1 MNIPIFTPTLPKK
14 MIRVVIV
21 DDEPHV
27 RDGLIKLIGKH
38 CPNVTLVGTAGSVR
52 EGKEVIRRHHPDL
65 VLLDIKMDDGTG
77 FDLLK
82 QLDPVDF
89 KVIFI
94 TAYEQYAVKAFKFS
108 ALDYILKPVDPDEL
122 TEAITRT
129 ELMLQHDLRIRL
141 SAMENNLASDRDRH
155 KKLVLNTADNIFIIE
170 IPAITHCE
178 SDGSYTV
185 VFLEDGRKIMASRNL
200 KEYDDMLSDQG
211 FYRIHKSFLIN
222 LAFVERFDKAEGGFV
237 VLRNGARIPVASR
250 KRDQLLEMFDHLG
263 DY

>member
-1 MNIPIFTPTLPKK
+1 

-27 RDGLIKLIGKH
+27 RDGLIRLLGRH

-65 VLLDIKMDDGTG
+65 VLLDIKMDDGNG

-122 TEAITRT
+122 TEAINKT

-141 SAMENNLASDRDRH
+141 SALENNISPGKEHH

-170 IPAITHCE
+170 IPRITHCE
-178 SDGSYTV
+178 SDGNYTL
-185 VFLEDGRKIMASRNL
+185 FCLEDGRKIMASRNL
-200 KEYDDMLSDQG
+200 KEYDEMLNDQG
-211 FYRIHKSFLIN
+211 FYRIHRSFLIN
-222 LAFVERFDKAEGGFV
+222 LSFVERFDKTEGGFV

-250 KRDQLLEMFDHLG
+250 KRDQLLEMFDNLG

>member
-1 MNIPIFTPTLPKK
+1 MILSIFTSKQPKK

-27 RDGLIKLIGKH
+27 RDGLIRLIGRH
-38 CPNVTLVGTAGSVR
+38 CPNVTLVGTAGGVR
-52 EGKEVIRRHHPDL
+52 EGKAVIRSQNPDL

-122 TEAITRT
+122 TEAINKT
-129 ELMLQHDLRIRL
+129 EQMLQHDLRIRL
-141 SAMENNLASDRDRH
+141 SAMENNLSASGDRH
-155 KKLVLNTADNIFIIE
+155 KKMVLKTADNVYIIE
-170 IPAITHCE
+170 IQGITHCE
-178 SDGSYTV
+178 SDGSYTNIC
-185 VFLEDGRKIMASRNL
+185 LEDGRKIMASRNL
-200 KEYDDMLSDQG
+200 KDYDDLLNDQG
-211 FYRIHKSFLIN
+211 FYRIHKSYLIN
-222 LAFVERFDKAEGGFV
+222 LSFVERFDKGEGGFV
-237 VLRNGARIPVASR
+237 ILRNGIRIPVASR
-250 KRDQLLEMFDHLG
+250 KRDQLLELFDHLG
-263 DY
+263 D